1 MKRIFGLS
9 LCLFTVFLLGACSS
23 DDTPVAN
30 VPQLSGNITFDR
42 TRVGVG
48 QPVKMSFA
56 LPAQTIPRCAFIRQS
71 FSSFFASIVFSK
83 LRALSGVAICTFKTC
98 LRVYIE
104 SEVSSA
110 FASAVMHINS
120 MLILSKHERAYLILC
135 DN

>member
-9 LCLFTVFLLGACSS
+9 LCLLTVFLLGACSS

-56 LPAQTIPRCAFIRQS
+56 LPCVSQS
-71 FSSFFASIVFSK
+71 GRVESRVLLSIW
-83 LRALSGVAICTFKTC
+83 
-98 LRVYIE
+98 
-104 SEVSSA
+104 
-110 FASAVMHINS
+110 AV
-120 MLILSKHERAYLILC
+120 
-135 DN
+135 